1 MTDGYAP
8 YDDVA
13 NTYQLVHLGCWAHAR
28 RYLVEAEQA
37 LPRATHEVAYDLVN
51 NDVDAMVRVQQGALT
66 YAVTSY
72 VDSSHFREAWLDIT
86 NALDDVQVSTVTRL
100 GLRGD

>member
-1 MTDGYAP
+1 MPSTRGGYAP

-37 LPRATHEVAYDLVN
+37 LPKDKRADH
-51 NDVDAMVRVQQGALT
+51 
-66 YAVTSY
+66 
-72 VDSSHFREAWLDIT
+72 
-86 NALDDVQVSTVTRL
+86 TVTGFLQRI
-100 GLRGD
+100 G